1 MGQSLAA
8 EALKSVVG
16 KEVGAVVGG
25 AVGGLPGALI
35 GGAAGWATQKGVER
49 YGDGLAKR
57 IPDGVRTR
65 FNDTVDTVTTK
76 ADMWAS
82 DVKIGYDA
90 VTGGVQSG
98 GAGDGVGSGVG
109 DNNGSDY
116 R

>member
-1 MGQSLAA
+1 MVA

-16 KEVGAVVGG
+16 KEVGTVV
-25 AVGGLPGALI
+25 

-49 YGDGLAKR
+49 YGGGLAKR

-98 GAGDGVGSGVG
+98 DAGSG
-109 DNNGSDY
+109 DANMHSHNRFD
-116 R
+116 

>member
-8 EALKSVVG
+8 EVLKSGAAKTVG
-16 KEVGAVVGG
+16 TVVGG
-25 AVGGLPGALI
+25 AVGGLPGALV

-49 YGDGLAKR
+49 YGGGLAKR

-65 FNDTVDTVTTK
+65 FTDTVDTVTTK

-90 VTGGVQSG
+90 VTGGVQSD
-98 GAGDGVGSGVG
+98 GAGGSGRSDSN
-109 DNNGSDY
+109 DNSIF
-116 R
+116 

>member
-8 EALKSVVG
+8 EVLKSGAAKTVG
-16 KEVGAVVGG
+16 TVVGG

-49 YGDGLAKR
+49 YGDSIAKR
-57 IPDGVRTR
+57 LPDGVRTR

-82 DVKIGYDA
+82 DVRMGWDVA
-90 VTGGVQSG
+90 TGRYQSSDQSG
-98 GAGDGVGSGVG
+98 GTGSVST
-109 DNNGSDY
+109 DDY
-116 R
+116 EFK